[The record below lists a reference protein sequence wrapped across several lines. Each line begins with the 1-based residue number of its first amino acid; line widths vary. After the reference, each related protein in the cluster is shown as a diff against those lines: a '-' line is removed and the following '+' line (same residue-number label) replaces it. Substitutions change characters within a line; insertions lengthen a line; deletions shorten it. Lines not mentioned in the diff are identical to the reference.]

1 MPTGIIPSAPGMPGY
16 REPSPAEADHA
27 IEQARGEWERMA
39 RERLDAG
46 REIPVQEIPRDLA
59 PDSFRASADA
69 TADLMRRAQRRSYTV
84 SIDLAAM
91 EAARIARAAV
101 LAASAAIQSEAESKG
116 KGSKGVGGNGQN
128 GQGNRRKPGD
138 TDRGDR
144 TPGLRRGAFLPSGS
158 RSRRKAA
165 VPPQV
170 AD

>member
-39 RERLDAG
+39 RERIEAG

-101 LAASAAIQSEAESKG
+101 LAASAAIQSESSKG
-116 KGSKGVGGNGQN
+116 KGKGVGRHGQN
-128 GQGNRRKPGD
+128 GQGNRRQSGD
-138 TDRGDR
+138 ADRGDR
-144 TPGLRRGAFLPSGS
+144 VVGLRRGAFLPSGS

-170 AD
+170 AE